1 MTTICSTERPRAL
14 RSSWTPVMP
23 STVPETLKS
32 MSPKKS
38 SSPRMSVTKTSLPP
52 FSSVK
57 RPTEMPAQ
65 VLTMG
70 TPASM
75 RARQPPQTEAI
86 DDEPLDSVMSL
97 TRRMV

>member
-1 MTTICSTERPRAL
+1 M
-14 RSSWTPVMP
+14 PVMP
-23 STVPETLKS
+23 SRVPETLKS

-38 SSPRMSVTKTSLPP
+38 SSPRMSVTKTSFSP

-65 VLTMG
+65 VLVMG

-75 RARQPPQTEAI
+75 SARQPPQTEAI

>member
-1 MTTICSTERPRAL
+1 
-14 RSSWTPVMP
+14 
-23 STVPETLKS
+23 

-38 SSPRMSVTKTSLPP
+38 SSPMMSVTKISFSP

-65 VLTMG
+65 VARMG

-75 RARQPPQTEAI
+75 SARQPPQTEAI
-86 DDEPLDSVMSL
+86 DEEPLLSVMSE
-97 TRRMV
+97 TRRTV